1 MPHYFIDPAKVL
13 NGRFTLSGDEAHH
26 LLRVLRVKPGDEI
39 DLFDGAGRQF
49 HAVIDKMGDGAIEGA
64 VLSQKTASA
73 PSAMVNLF
81 CCVPKGDRFDW
92 LVEKSSE
99 IGVLAITPLIT
110 SRSASSEISVA
121 KIERWRRLSLAASKQ
136 CGRAA
141 IMEIRPT
148 MNFGEALKTLP
159 PDVIALLPWEGEA
172 VSTIEQSSV
181 SAGASVALFIGP
193 EGGFTLQEVEQAK
206 AAKVLPVTLGQSI
219 LRVETAA
226 LIASVLVLEKAGQ
239 FTAHDK

>member
-1 MPHYFIDPAKVL
+1 MPHYFVDPAKVS
-13 NGRFTLSGDEAHH
+13 NGRFSLNGDEAHH
-26 LLRVLRVKPGDEI
+26 LLRVLRLKPGDEI
-39 DLFDGAGRQF
+39 DLFDGTGRQF
-49 HAVIDKMGDGAIEGA
+49 HAMIDKAGSGSIEGA
-64 VLSQKTASA
+64 VLSQQTASSSLVA
-73 PSAMVNLF
+73 LHLF
-81 CCVPKGDRFDW
+81 CSVPKGDRFDW

-110 SRSASSEISVA
+110 SRSSSMEISGA
-121 KIERWRRLSLAASKQ
+121 KLERWRRLSLAASKQ
-136 CGRAA
+136 CGRAG
-141 IMEIRPT
+141 IMEIHPA
-148 MNFGEALKTLP
+148 MNFCEALKTLP
-159 PDVIALLPWEGEA
+159 PDVVALLPWEGEA
-172 VSTIEQSSV
+172 VSTIERSLV
-181 SAGASVALFIGP
+181 SAGASAALFIGP